1 MRRSSSAAWL
11 LARAY
16 TYKYHAQGDDRG
28 DGLGETE
35 FSSDL
40 IVWNGFITAE
50 AQNVEAGY
58 AQIESSK
65 KKVYDYLLSKGIA
78 AEAVVFQFVNVTKQY
93 EPVYSA
99 NGSWAGQRFTG
110 YRLSQGF
117 TVESK
122 SVDAVENVSR
132 EISSLIAQGVSI
144 EAMQPDYYY
153 TKLDDVKLSLIEKA
167 SADARV
173 RAEKIAVNAGAKLG
187 GVASARRACS
197 RSRVPI
203 PTRSSRPE
211 DRSTP
216 RAGRKRPV
224 SPCGSNTALSKRYG
238 KSCKNRPGLTSR
250 WTERIFFVLLL
261 AAVALRNDAVWRV
274 VSGAFVVW
282 VMCAL
287 WAVAPTLRKP
297 ARGGRRRRMRP
308 VARRPNPNM
317 TIKRK
322 STKSNEIWKDLSGC
336 ASHPALRGLCISA
349 AYVRRFIT
357 TCSRVGT
364 AVR

>member
-1 MRRSSSAAWL
+1 MKAYWKYLIIGVAVVVSAWL

-16 TYKYHAQGDDRG
+16 TYKYHAQETIVVT
-28 DGLGETE
+28 GLGETE
-35 FSSDL
+35 FMSDL

-50 AQNVEAGY
+50 ARNVEAGY

-78 AEAVVFQFVNVTKQY
+78 AEAVVFQFVNVNKQY

-187 GVASARRACS
+187 GVASARMGVFQITGANTNEEFS
-197 RSRVPI
+197 AGGSFN
-203 PTRSSRPE
+203 TSSRQKKSPYHH
-211 DRSTP
+211 
-216 RAGRKRPV
+216 AGRIPYQV
-224 SPCGSNTALSKRYG
+224 ACDG
-238 KSCKNRPGLTSR
+238 KSRENRPGAYLPMDGTGIFRSASR
-250 WTERIFFVLLL
+250 SGRFEGRCGL
-261 AAVALRNDAVWRV
+261 ACGIGCLRCVGDVCAVGRGADFAQTCPRGC
-274 VSGAFVVW
+274 SGAG
-282 VMCAL
+282 C
-287 WAVAPTLRKP
+287 
-297 ARGGRRRRMRP
+297 GR
-308 VARRPNPNM
+308 
-317 TIKRK
+317 
-322 STKSNEIWKDLSGC
+322 SQDG
-336 ASHPALRGLCISA
+336 
-349 AYVRRFIT
+349 
-357 TCSRVGT
+357 
-364 AVR
+364 